1 MDFLRNDFYFSM
13 RLTRGGKEIRTN
25 RIHME
30 ISFKLNPYPRWDN
43 KDLSFKK
50 KKEENE
56 ILDISCSLLSKWIIC
71 TARARTIGSN
81 FHQHLENSYFV
92 DGIGQK
98 ALERGSAYSG
108 VSNL

>member
-1 MDFLRNDFYFSM
+1 MNGFFTQRFLFLDAVN
-13 RLTRGGKEIRTN
+13 TGGKEIRTN

-56 ILDISCSLLSKWIIC
+56 ILDISCSLS
-71 TARARTIGSN
+71 
-81 FHQHLENSYFV
+81 
-92 DGIGQK
+92 
-98 ALERGSAYSG
+98 
-108 VSNL
+108 